1 VAARV
6 ADALRK
12 EPGLSVDLIDG
23 NRGEFTVLVDGRTVA
38 GKKGV
43 LADSLTKAA
52 SVLPPEKAVALIDS
66 LDGAAAYVAVKES
79 DEAKEHVTASERFA
93 HFLATDRPNPDPR

>member
-1 VAARV
+1 M

-38 GKKGV
+38 GKQG
-43 LADSLTKAA
+43 DSLPSVEDVVAAVKKAA
-52 SVLPPEKAVALIDS
+52 PQHA
-66 LDGAAAYVAVKES
+66 
-79 DEAKEHVTASERFA
+79 
-93 HFLATDRPNPDPR
+93 

>member
-38 GKKGV
+38 GKKG
-43 LADSLTKAA
+43 DSLP
-52 SVLPPEKAVALIDS
+52 SVEDVVA
-66 LDGAAAYVAVKES
+66 AVKQ
-79 DEAKEHVTASERFA
+79 APPQHA
-93 HFLATDRPNPDPR
+93 

>member
-38 GKKGV
+38 GKKG
-43 LADSLTKAA
+43 DSLPN
-52 SVLPPEKAVALIDS
+52 VEDVVA
-66 LDGAAAYVAVKES
+66 AVKQ
-79 DEAKEHVTASERFA
+79 AAPQHA
-93 HFLATDRPNPDPR
+93 